1 MSRQT
6 NIVNLGK
13 IISYLKNDGI
23 PNLLSTNISTKYIDN
38 NIKLRLFPL
47 SLPILPALSGQLQYL
62 TCLNTLRILSNRFLL
77 DRNIN
82 DIPHKLNILTIDPIK
97 STQLSQNKLFITSN
111 DKLLIR
117 WQTSPDILTPLQQLG
132 NYTRVQ
138 DGNFTE
144 NKNDRMIKG
153 NFILEFNSDNT
164 KILVHT
170 IENIEFYHVKKK
182 KEDDEKTTNVSMC

>member
-170 IENIEFYHVKKK
+170 IENIEFYH
-182 KEDDEKTTNVSMC
+182 

>member
-82 DIPHKLNILTIDPIK
+82 DIPHKLNILAIDPIK

>member
-182 KEDDEKTTNVSMC
+182 KEDNEKTTNVSMC

>member
-62 TCLNTLRILSNRFLL
+62 TCLNTLRILSNRF
-77 DRNIN
+77 
-82 DIPHKLNILTIDPIK
+82 
-97 STQLSQNKLFITSN
+97 
-111 DKLLIR
+111 
-117 WQTSPDILTPLQQLG
+117 
-132 NYTRVQ
+132 
-138 DGNFTE
+138 
-144 NKNDRMIKG
+144 
-153 NFILEFNSDNT
+153 
-164 KILVHT
+164 
-170 IENIEFYHVKKK
+170 
-182 KEDDEKTTNVSMC
+182 